1 MIPNQGTLRPHH
13 PPADRHNRRHG
24 LFVRRASYRRRAR
37 RRPGL
42 WSFSEC
48 ETAGRWAALGR
59 VVLRGRVWSVGAG
72 GGWVGLVPVPGVP
85 GGEGEC
91 PGFVPGVQA
100 LL

>member
-24 LFVRRASYRRRAR
+24 LFVPARVLSRKVQTSPRALVIL
-37 RRPGL
+37 G
-42 WSFSEC
+42 C

-91 PGFVPGVQA
+91 PGFVPGVPA